1 MFSRFLR
8 KLKGEP
14 DLPDNGSPLP
24 SASAAPAQAPI
35 KTPLWE
41 PGQVVMERY
50 LIDLVLSGAMGRVY
64 ICDHL
69 GWQIKMAI
77 KAPRQEVLA
86 DRQGMQRILKE
97 ADNWVRL
104 PMHPNVAACY
114 FIRALEQAPL
124 IFIEYVDGGNLA
136 EWIQLGRCRN
146 PRTALSLAIQFC
158 HGMEHTHHH
167 GIIHRD
173 IKPQNILVTKNSL
186 IKITDFG
193 ILLSSRPGDAAEK
206 APGGNGSPAHPVPQT
221 KANDPAA
228 ERTVGFLGTPGYA
241 SPEQFHNP
249 HQVDERTDIFSFG
262 ICLWLMFCG
271 KKPFTDNSRPGPIPK
286 PTPTNKELVLPASLK
301 EALQKCVAPDQ
312 AARYRN
318 FAELRHD
325 LNDVYQE
332 MFKTP
337 CPYAELRQ
345 LDLRAD
351 SLNNRAVSLLEL
363 GKIKTAAGYL
373 NQALE
378 ISDTMPEAVYN
389 MLVLR
394 WRFGRARPA
403 RLLGRIEAARQRA
416 RPIPWLDQLT
426 SEVKKELTGEQRR
439 DDQPRTRLLPEFRL
453 SVPRATLDIF
463 REGQLNFSVQRNIAD
478 HLTNRRYQA
487 CHDVL
492 MTAWGNIGFRKEK
505 FFNQT
510 YEALLAVGRKGRGV
524 EAQRFFTLKGHGSPV
539 IGLAHLPGSRRIA
552 SLGRDGR
559 LLLHDL
565 SAGPKITITEGEEL
579 AAKVMAVSARGKHL
593 AAGAGDGG
601 VRLLSPRSGKIIGQE
616 QTHPGGITALAFSD
630 NGKYL
635 VSGGADGVI
644 TLRKLGAGPDN
655 SISVAEGGAIRS
667 LLLPDRKLDLISGS
681 EDGKIRFW
689 RQKDRECTR
698 IIEAHALAVTT
709 LALTPDGRKIVSA
722 GPDRMLKIWEW
733 ESGRCLKTIKAHG
746 EAITAALV
754 LADGRTLISGC
765 EDDLIKVWDMES
777 GDRLLTLDGR
787 GDGIFSLAQGP
798 KPHTFLAGRRDGA
811 IILWMLIYQLEF
823 EF

>member
-8 KLKGEP
+8 KLKGESDP
-14 DLPDNGSPLP
+14 PENEPTSPGGQSP
-24 SASAAPAQAPI
+24 TPAAIGTIPA
-35 KTPLWE
+35 WE
-41 PGQVVMERY
+41 PGQMVMERY
-50 LIDLVLSGAMGRVY
+50 RIERVLSGAMGWVY
-64 ICDHL
+64 ISEHL
-69 GWQIKMAI
+69 GWRIKMAI
-77 KAPRQEVLA
+77 KVPRQEVLA

-104 PMHPNVAACY
+104 TMHPNVAACY
-114 FIRALEQAPL
+114 FVRALEQVPL

-158 HGMEHTHHH
+158 HGMEHTHSH

-193 ILLSSRPGDAAEK
+193 ILLSRGPGSGPSSGEK
-206 APGGNGSPAHPVPQT
+206 GKIA
-221 KANDPAA
+221 PAA
-228 ERTVGFLGTPGYA
+228 TGDPDTERTVGFLGTPGYA
-241 SPEQFHNP
+241 SPEQFHSP

-271 KKPFTDNSRPGPIPK
+271 KKPFSDNSRPGKIPD
-286 PTPTNKELVLPASLK
+286 PVPANREIILPASLK
-301 EALQKCVAPDQ
+301 EVLRKCVAPDPDD
-312 AARYRN
+312 RYRN
-318 FAELRHD
+318 FEQLRHE
-325 LNDVYQE
+325 LNDVYRE

-403 RLLGRIEAARQRA
+403 RLLGQIEAARQRA
-416 RPIPWLDQLT
+416 RPIPWLDELT
-426 SEVKKELTGEQRR
+426 GEVKKELTGQERR
-439 DDQPRTRLLPEFRL
+439 DDQPLARLLPEFRL

-463 REGQLNFSVQRNIAD
+463 REGQLNLSVQRNIAD
-478 HLTNRRYQA
+478 HLAHRRYQA
-487 CHDVL
+487 CHEIM

-510 YEALLAVGRKGRGV
+510 YEALLAAGRKGRAV
-524 EAQRFFTLKGHGSPV
+524 EAQRFFTLKGHRGPV
-539 IGLAHLPGSRRIA
+539 TGLAHLPGSRRIA
-552 SLGRDGR
+552 SLDRDGH

-565 SAGPKITITEGEEL
+565 SNGPKINITEGEEL
-579 AAKVMAVSARGKHL
+579 AAKVMAVSAKGKHL
-593 AAGAGDGG
+593 AVGAGDGG
-601 VRLLSPRSGKIIGQE
+601 VRLLSSRSGKTVGQE
-616 QTHPGGITALAFSD
+616 QTHANEITALAFSD
-630 NGKYL
+630 DGKYL
-635 VSGGADGVI
+635 ASGGADGVI
-644 TLRKLGAGPDN
+644 TLRKLGAGPDTG
-655 SISVAEGGAIRS
+655 ISVAEGGAIRS
-667 LLLPDRKLDLISGS
+667 LLFPDRKLDLISGS

-689 RQKDRECTR
+689 RQKDRECAR

-709 LALTPDGRKIVSA
+709 LALTPDGRKIISA
-722 GPDRMLKIWEW
+722 GPDRLLKIWER
-733 ESGRCLKTIKAHG
+733 ETGRCLKTIKAHK

-765 EDDLIKVWDMES
+765 EDDLIKVWDIES
-777 GDRLLTLDGR
+777 GDCLLTLDGR
-787 GDGIFSLAQGP
+787 GGGIYSLAQGP
-798 KPHTFLAGRRDGA
+798 KPHTFLAGRRDGT
-811 IILWMLIYQLEF
+811 IILWMLIYKLEF